1 MEIER
6 LELRTKM
13 LKTIFIVYNIEI
25 IRVKNILRKLND
37 RAILHFSY
45 KYDKISLH

>member
-13 LKTIFIVYNIEI
+13 FKTIFIVYNIDI
-25 IRVKNILRKLND
+25 IPIE
-37 RAILHFSY
+37 
-45 KYDKISLH
+45 KYFEEAK